1 LVLSFRKN
9 SNYTLSNQQAQ
20 SSCITLRQNI
30 SMPTDALKD
39 FYSAV
44 FFDMDGLLVDSEP
57 LWLISETQMMA
68 EYGYQWLES
77 DQAACLGGPLD
88 RVGDYMSGL
97 IGGKR
102 DGNSLTL
109 EIIDRMVEKFKGD
122 LPFMPGAVE
131 LITDLRAHGIELTL
145 VSASPRSLVD
155 AALSNFEENPFVRSI
170 SSNDVKVSKP
180 DPEGYLLA
188 AASGGHDISNSL
200 VLEDSLTGVTAAKAS
215 GAWVLA
221 VPHLV
226 PIEKSGRVD
235 VTDSLTNW
243 SYEKLATKYA
253 QDRSL

>member
-1 LVLSFRKN
+1 
-9 SNYTLSNQQAQ
+9 
-20 SSCITLRQNI
+20 
-30 SMPTDALKD
+30 MPTDALTD

-68 EYGYQWLES
+68 EHGYQWLAS

-88 RVGDYMSGL
+88 RVGEYMSGL

-122 LPFMPGAVE
+122 LPFMPGAIE
-131 LITDLRAHGIELTL
+131 LINDLRAHGVPLTL

-170 SSNDVKVSKP
+170 SSGDVKVSKP

-235 VTDSLTNW
+235 VTDSLANW
-243 SYEKLATKYA
+243 NYEKLALKYA

>member
-1 LVLSFRKN
+1 
-9 SNYTLSNQQAQ
+9 
-20 SSCITLRQNI
+20 
-30 SMPTDALKD
+30 MPTEAHRD

-68 EYGYQWLES
+68 KYGYQWLES

-88 RVGDYMSGL
+88 RVGNYMSGL

-102 DGNSLTL
+102 DGNTLTL
-109 EIIDRMVEKFKGD
+109 EIIDRMVDKFKGD
-122 LPFMPGAVE
+122 LPFMPGAIE
-131 LITDLRAHGIELTL
+131 LIYDLRAHQVELTL
-145 VSASPRSLVD
+145 VSASPRTLVD
-155 AALSNFEENPFVRSI
+155 AVLAKFEVNPFVRSI

-188 AASGGHDISNSL
+188 ATSGGHDISNSL

-221 VPHLV
+221 VPHIV
-226 PIEKSGRVD
+226 PIEKIGRVD
-235 VTDSLTNW
+235 VTDSLTKW
-243 SYEKLATKYA
+243 SYEKLALKYA
-253 QDRSL
+253 QDKSL

>member
-1 LVLSFRKN
+1 MPISAP
-9 SNYTLSNQQAQ
+9 SN
-20 SSCITLRQNI
+20 
-30 SMPTDALKD
+30 

-57 LWLISETQMMA
+57 LWLESETEMMA
-68 EYGYQWLES
+68 EFGYQWLES

-88 RVGDYMSGL
+88 RVGNYMSGL
-97 IGGKR
+97 IGGQR
-102 DGNSLTL
+102 DGHSLML
-109 EIIDRMVEKFKGD
+109 EIIERMVLKFKGE

-131 LITDLRAHGIELTL
+131 LLSDLRANGIELTL

-155 AALSNFEENPFVRSI
+155 AALSNFAESPFARSI
-170 SSNDVKVSKP
+170 SSNEVKITKP

-188 AASGGHDISNSL
+188 ASSGGHEISNCL

-235 VTDSLTNW
+235 VTNSLANW
-243 SYEKLATKYA
+243 SFEKLALKYA
-253 QDRSL
+253 QDRSI

>member
-1 LVLSFRKN
+1 
-9 SNYTLSNQQAQ
+9 
-20 SSCITLRQNI
+20 
-30 SMPTDALKD
+30 MPTDALTD

-57 LWLISETQMMA
+57 LWLVSETQMMA
-68 EYGYQWLES
+68 EHGYQWLAS

-88 RVGDYMSGL
+88 RVGEYMSGL

-102 DGNSLTL
+102 DGHSLML

-122 LPFMPGAVE
+122 LPFMPGAIE
-131 LITDLRAHGIELTL
+131 LINDLRAHGVPLTL

-170 SSNDVKVSKP
+170 SSGDVKVSKP

-235 VTDSLTNW
+235 VTDSLANW
-243 SYEKLATKYA
+243 NYEKLAFKYA

>member
-1 LVLSFRKN
+1 MP
-9 SNYTLSNQQAQ
+9 
-20 SSCITLRQNI
+20 I
-30 SMPTDALKD
+30 SAPTN

-57 LWLISETQMMA
+57 LWLESETEMMA
-68 EYGYQWLES
+68 EFGYQWVES

-88 RVGDYMSGL
+88 RVGNYMSGL

-102 DGNSLTL
+102 DGNSLML

-122 LPFMPGAVE
+122 LPFMPGAIE
-131 LITDLRAHGIELTL
+131 LIDDLRAHGIPLTL

-155 AALSNFEENPFVRSI
+155 AALSNFEVNPFVRSI

-188 AASGGHDISNSL
+188 ASSGGHDISNCL

-221 VPHLV
+221 VPHLI

-235 VTDSLTNW
+235 VTNSLANW
-243 SYEKLATKYA
+243 SYEKLALKYA
-253 QDRSL
+253 QDRSI

>member
-1 LVLSFRKN
+1 MPTK
-9 SNYTLSNQQAQ
+9 AQ
-20 SSCITLRQNI
+20 S
-30 SMPTDALKD
+30 D
-39 FYSAV
+39 FYSAI

-68 EYGYQWLES
+68 EYGYEWLEA

-88 RVGDYMSGL
+88 RVGNYMSGL

-109 EIIDRMVEKFKGD
+109 EIIERMVDRFKGD
-122 LPFMPGAVE
+122 LPFMPGAIE
-131 LITDLRAHGIELTL
+131 LLDDLTAHGVPLTL

-170 SSNDVKVSKP
+170 SSGDVKVSKP

-188 AASGGHDISNSL
+188 ASSGGHEIYNSL
-200 VLEDSLTGVTAAKAS
+200 VLEDSLTGVMAAKAS

-226 PIEKSGRVD
+226 PIEKHGRVD
-235 VTDSLTNW
+235 VTESLVNW
-243 SYEKLATKYA
+243 SYEKLALKYA

>member
-1 LVLSFRKN
+1 MP
-9 SNYTLSNQQAQ
+9 
-20 SSCITLRQNI
+20 I
-30 SMPTDALKD
+30 SAPTN

-57 LWLISETQMMA
+57 LWLESETEMMA
-68 EYGYQWLES
+68 EFGYQWLES

-88 RVGDYMSGL
+88 RVGNYMSGL

-102 DGNSLTL
+102 DGHSLML
-109 EIIDRMVEKFKGD
+109 EIIERMVLKFKGE

-131 LITDLRAHGIELTL
+131 LIGDLRANGIELTL

-155 AALSNFEENPFVRSI
+155 AALSNFAESPFARSI
-170 SSNDVKVSKP
+170 SSNEVKISKP

-188 AASGGHDISNSL
+188 ASSGGHDISNCL

-221 VPHLV
+221 VPHIV

-235 VTDSLTNW
+235 VTNSLANW
-243 SYEKLATKYA
+243 NYEKLALKYA
-253 QDRSL
+253 QDRSI

>member
-1 LVLSFRKN
+1 
-9 SNYTLSNQQAQ
+9 
-20 SSCITLRQNI
+20 
-30 SMPTDALKD
+30 
-39 FYSAV
+39 
-44 FFDMDGLLVDSEP
+44 MDGLLVDSEP

-88 RVGDYMSGL
+88 QVGDYMSGL

-102 DGNSLTL
+102 DGNSLML
-109 EIIDRMVEKFKGD
+109 EIVDRMVATFNGD
-122 LPFMPGAVE
+122 LPFMPGAIE
-131 LITDLRAHGIELTL
+131 LINDLRAHDVPLTL
-145 VSASPRSLVD
+145 VSASPRTLID
-155 AALSNFEENPFVRSI
+155 AVLANFEVNPFVRSI

-188 AASGGHDISNSL
+188 AFSGGHDISNSL

-226 PIEKSGRVD
+226 SIEKSGRVD
-235 VTDSLTNW
+235 VTDSLANW
-243 SYEKLATKYA
+243 SYEKLALKYA
-253 QDRSL
+253 QDRLL

>member
-1 LVLSFRKN
+1 
-9 SNYTLSNQQAQ
+9 
-20 SSCITLRQNI
+20 
-30 SMPTDALKD
+30 MPTDALTD

-57 LWLISETQMMA
+57 LWLVSETQMMA
-68 EYGYQWLES
+68 EHGYQWLAS

-88 RVGDYMSGL
+88 RVGEYMSGL

-102 DGNSLTL
+102 DGHSLML
-109 EIIDRMVEKFKGD
+109 EIIERMVEKFKGD
-122 LPFMPGAVE
+122 LPFMPGAIE
-131 LITDLRAHGIELTL
+131 LINDLRAHGVPLTL

-170 SSNDVKVSKP
+170 SSGDVKVSKP

-235 VTDSLTNW
+235 VTDSLANW
-243 SYEKLATKYA
+243 NYEKLALKYA

>member
-1 LVLSFRKN
+1 MPTN
-9 SNYTLSNQQAQ
+9 AQ
-20 SSCITLRQNI
+20 S
-30 SMPTDALKD
+30 D

-68 EYGYQWLES
+68 EYDYEWLES

-88 RVGDYMSGL
+88 RVGNYMSGL

-102 DGNSLTL
+102 DGKSLMT
-109 EIIDRMVEKFKGD
+109 EIIDRMVEKFQGG
-122 LPFMPGAVE
+122 LPFMPGAIA
-131 LITDLRAHGIELTL
+131 LINDLRAHGVPLTL

-188 AASGGHDISNSL
+188 ATSGGHEISNSL

-226 PIEKSGRVD
+226 PIEKHGRVD
-235 VTDSLTNW
+235 VTESLANW
-243 SYEKLATKYA
+243 SFEKLALKYA
-253 QDRSL
+253 QDKSL

>member
-1 LVLSFRKN
+1 M
-9 SNYTLSNQQAQ
+9 Q
-20 SSCITLRQNI
+20 
-30 SMPTDALKD
+30 TDMRKD

-57 LWLISETQMMA
+57 LWLESETEMMA
-68 EYGYQWLES
+68 EFGYQWLES

-88 RVGDYMSGL
+88 RVGNYMSGL

-102 DGNSLTL
+102 DGHSLML
-109 EIIDRMVEKFKGD
+109 EIIERMVLKFKGE
-122 LPFMPGAVE
+122 LPFMPGAIA
-131 LITDLRAHGIELTL
+131 LINDLRAYGVPLTL

-170 SSNDVKVSKP
+170 SSGDVKVSKP

-188 AASGGHDISNSL
+188 ASSGGHEISNSL

-235 VTDSLTNW
+235 VTDSLANW
-243 SYEKLATKYA
+243 SYEKLALKYE

>member
-1 LVLSFRKN
+1 
-9 SNYTLSNQQAQ
+9 
-20 SSCITLRQNI
+20 
-30 SMPTDALKD
+30 MPTNALPN
-39 FYSAV
+39 FYSAI

-68 EYGYQWLES
+68 EYGYEWLES

-88 RVGDYMSGL
+88 RVGNYMSGL

-102 DGNSLTL
+102 DGNSLML

-122 LPFMPGAVE
+122 LPFMPGAIE
-131 LITDLRAHGIELTL
+131 LIEDLRAHGVPLTL

-155 AALSNFEENPFVRSI
+155 AALSNFEVDPFVRSI

-188 AASGGHDISNSL
+188 ATSGGHEISNSL

-226 PIEKSGRVD
+226 PIEKGGRVD
-235 VTDSLTNW
+235 VTESLANW
-243 SYEKLATKYA
+243 SYEKLALKYA

>member
-1 LVLSFRKN
+1 
-9 SNYTLSNQQAQ
+9 
-20 SSCITLRQNI
+20 
-30 SMPTDALKD
+30 MPTSEITD

-57 LWLISETQMMA
+57 LWLESETEMMA
-68 EYGYQWLES
+68 QYGYQWLES

-88 RVGDYMSGL
+88 RVGNYMSGL
-97 IGGKR
+97 IDGKR
-102 DGNSLTL
+102 DGSSLTS
-109 EIIDRMVEKFKGD
+109 EIIERMVDKFKGE
-122 LPFMPGAVE
+122 LPFMPGAIE
-131 LITDLRAHGIELTL
+131 LINDLRAHEVELTL

-155 AALSNFEENPFVRSI
+155 AALSNFEVNPFARSI
-170 SSNDVKVSKP
+170 SSNDVKVTKP

-188 AASGGHDISNSL
+188 ASSGGHEITNSL

-226 PIEKSGRVD
+226 PIEKLGRVD
-235 VTDSLTNW
+235 ITDSLANW
-243 SYEKLATKYA
+243 SYEKLAFKYA

>member
-1 LVLSFRKN
+1 
-9 SNYTLSNQQAQ
+9 
-20 SSCITLRQNI
+20 
-30 SMPTDALKD
+30 MPTDALTD
-39 FYSAV
+39 FYRAV

-57 LWLISETQMMA
+57 LWLVSETQMMA

-88 RVGDYMSGL
+88 RVGNYMSDL

-102 DGNSLTL
+102 DGNSLTS
-109 EIIDRMVEKFKGD
+109 EIIDRMVVKFKGE
-122 LPFMPGAVE
+122 LPFMPGAIE
-131 LITDLRAHGIELTL
+131 LIADLQAHGVPLTL

-155 AALSNFEENPFVRSI
+155 AVLSNFEVNPFVRSI

-188 AASGGHDISNSL
+188 ATSGGHQITNSL

-235 VTDSLTNW
+235 VTDSLANW
-243 SYEKLATKYA
+243 SYEKLALKYA
-253 QDRSL
+253 QDRLI

>member
-1 LVLSFRKN
+1 MPISAP
-9 SNYTLSNQQAQ
+9 SN
-20 SSCITLRQNI
+20 
-30 SMPTDALKD
+30 

-57 LWLISETQMMA
+57 LWLESETEMMA
-68 EYGYQWLES
+68 EFGYQWLES

-88 RVGDYMSGL
+88 RVGNYMSGL

-102 DGNSLTL
+102 DGHSLML
-109 EIIDRMVEKFKGD
+109 EIIERMVLKFKGE

-131 LITDLRAHGIELTL
+131 LIGDLRANGIELTL

-155 AALSNFEENPFVRSI
+155 AALSNFAESPFARSI
-170 SSNDVKVSKP
+170 SSNDVKISKP

-188 AASGGHDISNSL
+188 ASSGGHDISNCL

-235 VTDSLTNW
+235 VTNSLANW
-243 SYEKLATKYA
+243 SYEKLALKYA
-253 QDRSL
+253 QDRSI

>member
-1 LVLSFRKN
+1 M
-9 SNYTLSNQQAQ
+9 Q
-20 SSCITLRQNI
+20 
-30 SMPTDALKD
+30 TDMRKD

-88 RVGDYMSGL
+88 RIGNYMSGL

-102 DGNSLTL
+102 DGHSLMM

-122 LPFMPGAVE
+122 LPFMPGAIA
-131 LITDLRAHGIELTL
+131 LINDLRNHGVPLTL

-170 SSNDVKVSKP
+170 SSGDVKVSKP

-188 AASGGHDISNSL
+188 ASSGGHEISNSL

-235 VTDSLTNW
+235 VTDSLANW
-243 SYEKLATKYA
+243 SYEKLALKYE

>member
-1 LVLSFRKN
+1 MP
-9 SNYTLSNQQAQ
+9 
-20 SSCITLRQNI
+20 I
-30 SMPTDALKD
+30 SAPTN

-57 LWLISETQMMA
+57 LWLESETEMMA
-68 EYGYQWLES
+68 EFGYQWLES

-88 RVGDYMSGL
+88 RVGNYMSGL
-97 IGGKR
+97 IGGQR
-102 DGNSLTL
+102 DGHSLML
-109 EIIDRMVEKFKGD
+109 EIIERMVLKFKGE

-131 LITDLRAHGIELTL
+131 LISDLRANGIELTL

-155 AALSNFEENPFVRSI
+155 AALSNFAESPFARSI
-170 SSNDVKVSKP
+170 SSNEVKISKP

-188 AASGGHDISNSL
+188 ASSGGHDISNCL

-235 VTDSLTNW
+235 VTNSLANW
-243 SYEKLATKYA
+243 SFEKLALKYA
-253 QDRSL
+253 QDRSI

>member
-1 LVLSFRKN
+1 
-9 SNYTLSNQQAQ
+9 
-20 SSCITLRQNI
+20 
-30 SMPTDALKD
+30 MPTSKITD

-57 LWLISETQMMA
+57 LWLESETEMMA
-68 EYGYQWLES
+68 QYGYQWLES

-88 RVGDYMSGL
+88 RVGNYMSGL
-97 IGGKR
+97 IDGKR
-102 DGNSLTL
+102 DGSSLTS
-109 EIIDRMVEKFKGD
+109 EIIERMVDKFKGE
-122 LPFMPGAVE
+122 LPFMPGAIE
-131 LITDLRAHGIELTL
+131 LINDLRAHEVELTL

-155 AALSNFEENPFVRSI
+155 AALSNFEVNPFARSI
-170 SSNDVKVSKP
+170 SSNDVKVTKP

-188 AASGGHDISNSL
+188 ASSGGHEITNSL

-226 PIEKSGRVD
+226 PIEKLGRVD
-235 VTDSLTNW
+235 ITDSLANW
-243 SYEKLATKYA
+243 SYEKLAFKYA

>member
-1 LVLSFRKN
+1 
-9 SNYTLSNQQAQ
+9 
-20 SSCITLRQNI
+20 
-30 SMPTDALKD
+30 MPTSTTSD

-57 LWLISETQMMA
+57 LWLESETEMMA
-68 EYGYQWLES
+68 EFDYQWVES

-102 DGNSLTL
+102 DGHSLML
-109 EIIDRMVEKFKGD
+109 EIIERMVVKFKGD

-131 LITDLRAHGIELTL
+131 LINDLRARNVEITL

-155 AALSNFEENPFVRSI
+155 AALSNFEINPFARSI
-170 SSNDVKVSKP
+170 SSNDVKVTKP

-188 AASGGHDISNSL
+188 AASGGHDISNCL

-226 PIEKSGRVD
+226 PIEKLGRVD
-235 VTDSLTNW
+235 TTTSLSNW
-243 SYEKLATKYA
+243 SYDKLAIKYA
-253 QDRSL
+253 QDRSI